1 MQAEQLGKIFGKES
15 SLRETDSWQQA
26 CLLSSPSSYCLPAFL
41 LEDKVTLRM
50 AEQED
55 RGPWDRP
62 DCGATTPSLDAQLQN
77 YFMWGKKK
85 YTLMYY
91 SSPDVPVKLCW
102 GVCWTSRLQTQR
114 HTWWWGGGRQR
125 VWRTKTE
132 LCKHTGE
139 SWGYRLEWD
148 DWGRLYRKRRGL
160 MEPKYNTSG
169 VRGNERR
176 GRLRRDTR
184 K

>member
-15 SLRETDSWQQA
+15 SLSETDSWQQP
-26 CLLSSPSSYCLPAFL
+26 CLLSSPSSYFLPAFL

-55 RGPWDRP
+55 RRTLGQ
-62 DCGATTPSLDAQLQN
+62 TSLWSHHTCPGCSIPELL
-77 YFMWGKKK
+77 YVRKKK
-85 YTLMYY
+85 YTIMNY

-102 GVCWTSRLQTQR
+102 GVCWTSRLQMQR
-114 HTWWWGGGRQR
+114 HTWWWGGGRWR
-125 VWRTKTE
+125 VWRNKTV

-148 DWGRLYRKRRGL
+148 D
-160 MEPKYNTSG
+160 
-169 VRGNERR
+169 R
-176 GRLRRDTR
+176 GRL
-184 K
+184 

>member
-125 VWRTKTE
+125 VCKDCKDCKDWALQAHRRKLGLPAWMRWLRKTIE
-132 LCKHTGE
+132 EKKGADGTQI
-139 SWGYRLEWD
+139 
-148 DWGRLYRKRRGL
+148 
-160 MEPKYNTSG
+160 
-169 VRGNERR
+169 
-176 GRLRRDTR
+176 
-184 K
+184 